1 MTRYLVTSALP
12 YANGPIHFG
21 HIAGAYLPAD
31 VYVRYLKMAKG
42 EENVL
47 YVCGTDEHGVA
58 ITMKAEA
65 EGSNYRDYVDKWHK
79 EIGDLFNSFAINFDI
94 FSGTAR
100 CEFHKE
106 ASQKF
111 FQVLLDNDFIIKRT
125 EQQWFSEESQR
136 FLPDRYLQGTCPDCG
151 FEKARGDEC
160 PKCGSW
166 VDARELGDP
175 VSLIDG
181 STPVLKDTTHWYIDL
196 PALQKAGLKDWYAGT
211 HAEHPIKGWKSNV
224 DGYVKAMLRDLHDR
238 PITRDLPWGVP
249 LPDNVEGAEGK
260 VLYVWFDAPI
270 GYVSA
275 TMEWAHNNGEPDAWK
290 DWWQDDET
298 RLVHFIGKDNIAF
311 HTVVFPS
318 MLLGQG
324 DSWDGKN
331 FVLPWSVPANEFY
344 NLQGK
349 KFSTSEGWYIDNASF
364 FENYNSDAARFHLL
378 LSAPETS
385 DSEFNW
391 NEFQSTNNSLLADK
405 IGNLAS
411 RVLKFAHK
419 RFDNKIPAVDEVL
432 EDDFLTASRE
442 SFAQIAGFIENHE
455 LRKAAQAL
463 IAGCTALNQFF
474 DKLEPW
480 KKIKSED
487 PAEQMLC
494 AQAVERC
501 IAHFDLLSRRLSP
514 FCPRSSIKLSEMLGG
529 ASSNKGNSWGSD
541 EVTDVLA
548 AGTELGTAEV
558 LFAKVDNDA
567 IAAEIGKLGEA

>member
-1 MTRYLVTSALP
+1 M
-12 YANGPIHFG
+12 
-21 HIAGAYLPAD
+21 
-31 VYVRYLKMAKG
+31 
-42 EENVL
+42 
-47 YVCGTDEHGVA
+47 
-58 ITMKAEA
+58 
-65 EGSNYRDYVDKWHK
+65 
-79 EIGDLFNSFAINFDI
+79 
-94 FSGTAR
+94 
-100 CEFHKE
+100 
-106 ASQKF
+106 
-111 FQVLLDNDFIIKRT
+111 
-125 EQQWFSEESQR
+125 
-136 FLPDRYLQGTCPDCG
+136 
-151 FEKARGDEC
+151 
-160 PKCGSW
+160 
-166 VDARELGDP
+166 
-175 VSLIDG
+175 
-181 STPVLKDTTHWYIDL
+181 
-196 PALQKAGLKDWYAGT
+196 QKAGLKDWYAGT

-249 LPDNVEGAEGK
+249 LPDGVEGAEGK

-275 TMEWAHNNGEPDAWK
+275 TMEWAHKNGEPDAWK
-290 DWWQDDET
+290 DWWQNDET

-324 DSWDGKN
+324 DSWGGKN

-391 NEFQSTNNSLLADK
+391 NEFRSTNNSLLADK

-411 RVLKFAHK
+411 RVLKFANK
-419 RFDNKIPAVDEVL
+419 RFDNKIPAVDGVL

-442 SFAQIAGFIENHE
+442 SFAQIGGFIENHE

-480 KKIKSED
+480 KKIKSDD

-529 ASSNKGNSWGSD
+529 ASSDNGHSWGSD
-541 EVTDVLA
+541 DVTDVLA

-558 LFAKVDNDA
+558 LFAKIDNDA